1 MIDLAELGQWHLDLA
16 RAVDGLGSDDFF
28 PALVEAVR
36 NQVTIAY
43 PQFWLYHRE
52 LPPRVLYH
60 EIPAHA
66 VHAQIDRYLE
76 GPYREDPFFRAS
88 MDRPKSSIYR
98 LSRLTAG
105 KLEESSYYRDYYAD
119 TGTVDEAVYLA
130 RLPGGDVVN
139 LSMMRLP
146 NQGAFSDEENQR
158 MYLFAEP
165 VAALLRAHTRLG
177 DFAVKNL
184 IQPGIDHQVELA
196 FNTFGASVLSPR
208 EKDVLEL
215 MLRGYSTEVSAQRLG
230 IARETL
236 RRHRKNIYKKLDV
249 SSQTD
254 LFALFI
260 NSMSCLAEAAGEDPL
275 QVYMGT
281 A

>member
-1 MIDLAELGQWHLDLA
+1 MIDPAKLGQWHLDLS
-16 RAVDGLGSDDFF
+16 RAIDSLGSDDFF
-28 PALVEAVR
+28 PALVAAVR
-36 NQVTIAY
+36 NQVPVAY

-52 LPPRVLYH
+52 LPPQVLYH
-60 EIPAHA
+60 EIPANA
-66 VHAQIDRYLE
+66 VAAQVDRYLE

-88 MDRPKSSIYR
+88 MNRPKSSIYR
-98 LSRLTAG
+98 LTRLTAG
-105 KLEESSYYRDYYAD
+105 RLEESAYYRDYYAE
-119 TGTVDEAVYLA
+119 TGTVDEAVFLA
-130 RLPGGDVVN
+130 RLPDGDVIN

-146 NQGAFSDEENQR
+146 KQGPFSEDEYQR
-158 MYLFAEP
+158 LYLLAEP
-165 VAALLRAHTRLG
+165 VAALLRRHTGLG
-177 DFAVKNL
+177 DFAVRNL

-196 FNTFGASVLSPR
+196 FSTFGASVLSPR

-215 MLRGYSTEVSAQRLG
+215 MLRGYSTDVSAQRLS

-275 QVYMGT
+275 RVYMGT
-281 A
+281 G

>member
-1 MIDLAELGQWHLDLA
+1 MIELSELGQWHLDLA
-16 RAVDGLGSDDFF
+16 RAIDGLGSDEFF
-28 PALVEAVR
+28 PALVAAVR

-66 VHAQIDRYLE
+66 VAAQIDRYLD

-88 MDRPKSSIYR
+88 MDRPKSSIYW

-105 KLEESSYYRDYYAD
+105 RLETSAYYRDYYAG
-119 TGTVDEAVYLA
+119 TGTTDEAVYLA
-130 RLPGGDVVN
+130 RLPDGDVIN

-146 NQGAFSDEENQR
+146 TQGHFSDAEYQR
-158 MYLFAEP
+158 LHLIAEP
-165 VAALLRAHTRLG
+165 VAALLRAHASLG
-177 DFAVKNL
+177 DFAVRNL

-236 RRHRKNIYKKLDV
+236 RRHRKNIYRKLDV

-275 QVYMGT
+275 RVYMGT

>member
-1 MIDLAELGQWHLDLA
+1 MFDLSELGRWHLDLA
-16 RAVDGLGSDDFF
+16 QAIDGLGSDKFF
-28 PALVEAVR
+28 PALVAAVR
-36 NQVTIAY
+36 KQVAIAY

-66 VHAQIDRYLE
+66 VGAQIDQYLE

-88 MDRPKSSIYR
+88 LDRPRSSIYW

-105 KLEESSYYRDYYAD
+105 KLEESTYYRDYYAQ

-130 RLPGGDVVN
+130 RLPDGDVIN

-146 NQGAFSDEENQR
+146 KQGHFSDDEYQR
-158 MYLFAEP
+158 LHLLAEP
-165 VAALLRAHTRLG
+165 VAALLRAHTNIG
-177 DFAVKNL
+177 DFASKNL

-196 FNTFGASVLSPR
+196 FHTFGASVLSPR

-236 RRHRKNIYKKLDV
+236 RRHRKNIYRKLDV

-275 QVYMGT
+275 LVYMGT